1 MTIWQIESTPAP
13 WLRIS
18 SLKPSQVLDEYDE
31 PTLFTLRST
40 DDQLLLAYQCGQ
52 DRGISRYLLVPADER
67 LVAQIESNR
76 LPLRDALVGGGW
88 AWLID
93 RLAGGTL
100 TEPVA
105 IDPSKLPATALPK
118 SGTTLSIDLGVL
130 LRVRLIG
137 KNLDAHRIPASV
149 VRRALDGATGAIR
162 ALSAYALEL
171 DQLSGRPADEFRRFY
186 DLPAVGFGFRSF
198 EIAFGEPSTSERL
211 FDDQTMIEKISEAL
225 QKGLTWATDKE
236 DASVPHSPEWRSI
249 VEALSKL
256 TPPIKGVIESVEVS
270 GRLTGRR
277 ARAIQLTR
285 RSAERVANARKT
297 FVPDSRA
304 KAYEGFIRELDKD
317 KKKFILRDAKAND
330 LCVVGFAEEQFED
343 VSLAFDTD
351 QLVNIVVY
359 ETVAPHELTSITL
372 RSTQHR
378 AELGSSSE

>member
-18 SLKPSQVLDEYDE
+18 SLSPLQVLDEFDE
-31 PTLFTLRST
+31 PTLFTFKSS

-52 DRGISRYLLVPADER
+52 DRGISRYLLVPADEH
-67 LVAQIESNR
+67 LVSQIEGNR

-88 AWLID
+88 AWLVD
-93 RLAGGTL
+93 RLAGGKL

-105 IDPSKLPATALPK
+105 IDPNKLPATALPK
-118 SGTTLSIDLGVL
+118 PGATLSIDPRVL

-137 KNLDAHRIPASV
+137 KDLDAHRIPASV
-149 VRRALDGATGAIR
+149 VRRALDGTTGAIR

-186 DLPAVGFGFRSF
+186 DLPAVDFGFRSF
-198 EIAFGEPSTSERL
+198 EIAFGAPNFSERL
-211 FDDQTMIEKISEAL
+211 FDDQPTIEKISEAL
-225 QKGLTWATDKE
+225 QKGLTWATEKE
-236 DASVPHSPEWRSI
+236 AAPVPHSAEWRSI
-249 VEALSKL
+249 VEALAKL

-277 ARAIQLTR
+277 ARPVQLTR

-297 FVPDSRA
+297 FVPDTRA

-330 LCVVGFAEEQFED
+330 LCVVGFNEDQFED
-343 VSLAFDTD
+343 VNLAFDTD

-372 RSTQHR
+372 RAAQHS
-378 AELGSSSE
+378 ASPEA